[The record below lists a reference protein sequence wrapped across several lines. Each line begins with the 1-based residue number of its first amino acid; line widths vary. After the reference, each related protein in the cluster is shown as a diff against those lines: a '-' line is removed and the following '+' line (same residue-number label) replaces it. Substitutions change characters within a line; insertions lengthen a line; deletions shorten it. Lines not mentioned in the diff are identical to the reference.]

1 MGTTVKGVS
10 ERRTRVDGQASQRRI
25 LDAAAEIA
33 GERGYEATSISLVS
47 QRSGL
52 PASSIYWHFEDKD
65 DLIASVID
73 DSYHRWRASRGDPRA
88 PGTAEDPDTAI
99 ATRLRETGESLAQF
113 PDFVRLGLM
122 LVLEHRPTEPTGRR
136 KFVDIRTTVL
146 RRIRDVFPLLY
157 PDLDR
162 GQVDSL
168 ARLSLA
174 LIDGYFIAA
183 EAGEVDLTKAHT
195 IIAQAVTSTAR
206 AISRKDGPSA

>member
-1 MGTTVKGVS
+1 MS
-10 ERRTRVDGQASQRRI
+10 ERRTRVDGQASRRRI

-52 PASSIYWHFEDKD
+52 PASSIYWHFKDKD
-65 DLIASVID
+65 DLIAAVID
-73 DSYHRWRASRGDPRA
+73 DSYHRWRSSLPDLFPDL
-88 PGTAEDPDTAI
+88 GTAEDPDSAF
-99 ATRLRETGESLAQF
+99 AAGFRETGASLAQF

-122 LVLEHRPTEPTGRR
+122 LILEHRPTETTGRQ
-136 KFVDIRTTVL
+136 KFVEIRATVL
-146 RRIRDVFPLLY
+146 GRLRDVLGLLY

-174 LIDGYFIAA
+174 LTDGYFIAA
-183 EAGEVDLTKAHT
+183 EAGEVELTEAHT
-195 IIAQAVTSTAR
+195 IIARAVTSTAR
-206 AISRKDGPSA
+206 ALPRKNDPAV